1 MNNLPK
7 IPLDRWIDAAVRW
20 LQEHFSALF
29 DLISSGI
36 QPLVAFFQSLLTALP
51 PVLTAVLIAAL
62 ALLVSRLSVSLFTL
76 FGLLLIYNLGYWN
89 EAAETISLVLTA
101 TTISV
106 IIGVPLGILAA
117 RSRKAQNIIT
127 PVLDFMQTM
136 PAFVYL
142 IPAVFFFALGA
153 VPGVIASVIFAM
165 PPTIRLTNLG
175 IRQVASDLIEAA
187 DAFGSTS
194 AQKLF
199 KVQLPLAKSTIMA
212 GINQTIMLSLSMVV
226 IASMIGADGL
236 GTVVLQAITRLEVG
250 KGFEGGLSIVIIA
263 IVLDRITQSLARDKK
278 RESIPKKGLKRHW
291 KGILAILIIL
301 AMVVAA
307 FAQQKGTE
315 KQTVTL
321 TYVNWESE
329 VASTYVLKHVLE
341 DEGFQVELKEV
352 DAGPMFAA
360 VASGD
365 ADGTTAAWLPATHKD
380 YMAEYKDQ
388 VVDLGP
394 NLEGTKVGLVVP
406 EYVKADSIEDLK
418 NQAED
423 FDNQIIGIE
432 AGAGVVQLTEKAIED
447 YDLDME
453 LVTSS
458 SAAMTASLEKAYRA
472 KKPVAVTGW
481 KPHWKF
487 AKMELK
493 FLEDPK
499 KTYGEAE
506 NIHTLVRKGLEED
519 NPKAYQIMDR
529 FYWTSQDM
537 EEVMLLI
544 EEGKSPEEA
553 AAEWVKNH
561 PDKVE
566 QWTK

>member
-62 ALLVSRLSVSLFTL
+62 ALLVSRLSVSLVTL

-226 IASMIGADGL
+226 IASMIGAGGL

-432 AGAGVVQLTEKAIED
+432 AGAGVVQLPEKAIED